1 MIRRRPV
8 LGAALALP
16 TLRASWAQG
25 MWPDRPVRFVVAFA
39 PGGPA
44 DIIARLLAN
53 ALREVWPHPVVVEN
67 RGGAGG
73 NVAAQAVGR
82 APPDGYTAL
91 VTTSA
96 FAVNPSLSRNAGY
109 RPADFAVAAL
119 VAGTPNLFVVRADAE
134 MRTLRDLV
142 ELGRRRPVNFGSAGV
157 GSTPHLS
164 AENLLKRIAGVDA
177 QHIPYVGAGPA
188 MTALLGGQID
198 LASVALPAAVQI
210 VQGGRA
216 RGLAVTSAAR
226 VPALPD
232 VPTVAETG
240 VGSIVDLTWVCVL
253 FPAAV
258 PEAILERV
266 NADIGRL
273 LAQPAFLAQ
282 LAATGFDPIGGTRAE
297 AGRYVADEIRRWA
310 EVVQALQVSI
320 D

>member
-1 MIRRRPV
+1 MIGRRPV
-8 LGAALALP
+8 LGAALAVPALG
-16 TLRASWAQG
+16 TTWAQG
-25 MWPDRPVRFVVAFA
+25 SWPDRPVRFVVAFA

-44 DIIARLLAN
+44 DIIARLLAH
-53 ALREVWPHPVVVEN
+53 ALRELWPHPVLVEN

-82 APPDGYTAL
+82 AAADGYTAL

-119 VAGTPNLFVVRADAE
+119 VAGTANLFAVRAE
-134 MRTLRDLV
+134 SEIRTLGDLV
-142 ELGRRRPVNFGSAGV
+142 ALGRRRPVNFGSAGV

-164 AENLLKRIAGVDA
+164 AENLLKRVAGVEA
-177 QHIPYVGAGPA
+177 QHIPYAGAGPA

-198 LASVALPAAVQI
+198 LTSVALPAAIQM

-226 VPALPD
+226 VPALPE
-232 VPTVAETG
+232 VPTVTETG
-240 VGSIVDLTWVCVL
+240 FGSIVDLTWVCLL

-258 PEAILERV
+258 PDGILERV

-310 EVVQALQVSI
+310 EVVQALRLSI